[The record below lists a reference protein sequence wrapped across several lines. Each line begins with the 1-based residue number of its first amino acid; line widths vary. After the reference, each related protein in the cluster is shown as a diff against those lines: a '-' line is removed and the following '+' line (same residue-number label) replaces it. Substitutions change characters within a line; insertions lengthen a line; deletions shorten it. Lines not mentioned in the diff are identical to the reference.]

1 MSRDMGKRRERPE
14 EDIALLEQ
22 IQDANPAAAIR
33 YLEYLVLQRRS
44 TVCSLTCYSF
54 LGPLLTLLPS
64 FSQSRDLHMRL
75 AQSCVARVLSYLRD
89 DTVSK
94 LWRAKGT
101 YKLEFFSFDLSIF
114 ALLALSYAS
123 SRNETSFI
131 SYFASTTP
139 ESEHKRARLKT
150 ILILAGS
157 SLYDP
162 VSIRQQLL
170 EREKI
175 LKFELAIIDGK
186 VCYVTCLIIGAL

>member
-1 MSRDMGKRRERPE
+1 
-14 EDIALLEQ
+14 
-22 IQDANPAAAIR
+22 
-33 YLEYLVLQRRS
+33 
-44 TVCSLTCYSF
+44 
-54 LGPLLTLLPS
+54 
-64 FSQSRDLHMRL
+64 MRL
-75 AQSCVARVLSYLRD
+75 AQSCVARVLSYLQD

-94 LWRAKGT
+94 LWRAKGA
-101 YKLEFFSFDLSIF
+101 YNGIFFIHTSRSEHIITLVAS
-114 ALLALSYAS
+114 SYAS

-162 VSIRQQLL
+162 ETIRQQLL

-186 VCYVTCLIIGAL
+186 VCSVNMF

>member
-1 MSRDMGKRRERPE
+1 MFF
-14 EDIALLEQ
+14 ALLL
-22 IQDANPAAAIR
+22 IFR
-33 YLEYLVLQRRS
+33 
-44 TVCSLTCYSF
+44 
-54 LGPLLTLLPS
+54 PLIHA
-64 FSQSRDLHMRL
+64 FFQSKDLHMRL

-94 LWRAKGT
+94 LWRAKGA
-101 YKLEFFSFDLSIF
+101 YKFELFPFTLHGLNILQLIAS
-114 ALLALSYAS
+114 SYAS

-162 VSIRQQLL
+162 LTIRQQLL

-175 LKFELAIIDGK
+175 LKYELAVVDGK
-186 VCYVTCLIIGAL
+186 VCSCNICLIIDALQP